1 MILNGGIDSHPRIG
15 SVILNGDYLSIDSH
29 LWIGSVILNG
39 EIDSQPRIGS
49 VILNGDYLS
58 IDSHPWNGSVIL
70 NGGIDSH
77 PRIGSMILNGDYPR
91 INSHCQVCRVML
103 NAGMLVWF
111 SQSKRKYD
119 GKSLEYVFT
128 FQSITVTQPNNSNVG
143 DYGGVSIHFVI
154 HKGDRTKQ
162 S

>member
-1 MILNGGIDSHPRIG
+1 MRSAILNRDYLRSDSHPRIG

-29 LWIGSVILNG
+29 PWISSVILNG
-39 EIDSQPRIGS
+39 G
-49 VILNGDYLS
+49 
-58 IDSHPWNGSVIL
+58 IDSHPRISSVIL

-77 PRIGSMILNGDYPR
+77 PRIGSVILNGNYPR
-91 INSHCQVCRVML
+91 INSHCQVCRMIQ
-103 NAGMLVWF
+103 NAGMLVCF

-119 GKSLEYVFT
+119 GKSLESVFT
-128 FQSITVTQPNNSNVG
+128 FQSITVTQPNNSNVR

-154 HKGDRTKQ
+154 HQGDRTKQ